1 MAHSLLTGLNVLE
14 LGDGVSAAYCAKL
27 LGQLG
32 ARVAKVE
39 PPHGDRARRIGPFP
53 GDKPHTER
61 SALFLAL
68 NVNKYGLTVDMA
80 TDGGRQAVRSL
91 ADESDVV
98 VENLGTGAL
107 DSLGLGYDSLSAT
120 NGGLVFASITPYGP
134 WSARDG
140 EAATDLTLFHE
151 SGHAHALL
159 GPVDDPV
166 RVPPVRAG
174 GWQSHLAAGLAAATA
189 VLTALYAR
197 QNTGRGSRVDVS
209 EYEALATQLIASF
222 AGHAYGRPG
231 ASRDR
236 SAAGAVGAIG
246 GVLPCNDGYVA
257 ISPRE
262 EAQWRQWLEMMG
274 NPEWGEDERFAT
286 REAREA
292 NTPALWELLGEWT
305 SRFSKFDVARWGQ
318 GRRIP
323 CFPVNTA
330 EDLFT
335 DAHLAHREF
344 FHELEHP
351 VVGKLRYP
359 GAAYRLSNEAYAA
372 SRRPAPTLGQHNS
385 LLTRSFVREATPFR
399 PVGTEA
405 VTDRPPKRPGDLSH
419 RLPLDGVRVVDMS
432 WIIAG
437 PTAARF
443 LAAMGAEVIKVGSAR
458 RPDPS
463 SRGAAF
469 QVYNQSKL
477 YSALNIAQPAGLAL
491 AKELIATADVVI
503 ENFAA
508 GVIERLGLSYAV
520 LREVRPDIIM
530 VSSSGTGHSGPDR
543 DYVAYGSLLQYYTGW
558 NSVSGYP
565 GGEPI
570 KGGLWADPW
579 VGMELAMVTIAA
591 LAHRAATGQG
601 QYIDFSMAEA
611 LTASIAPALLDYQM
625 SGKLREPMGNLD
637 LAHSPHDLYRC
648 AVHDEWV
655 AIAVTS
661 SDEWRALCRT
671 IGRDD
676 LAEVPIYKTVNGRRR
691 ARGSVDEAISTWTA
705 TLSAEYAARTLRN
718 AGVPAAPSWNSL
730 QVYED
735 DSLRRGGY
743 FTPVTTG
750 DGETRLP
757 SGNRLAIRRRPS
769 GKTHSRTG
777 AGPAQRARLP
787 AVAGRG
793 GIGFRRHG
801 GRGRRLLGP
810 CGNSNQGARNAGRP
824 GGSHHSR
831 GYCAVRCLLRGQRRR

>member
-1 MAHSLLTGLNVLE
+1 MAQSLLTGLNVLE
-14 LGDGVSAAYCAKL
+14 LGEGVSAAYCAKL

-39 PPHGDRARRIGPFP
+39 PAHGDSARRVGPFP
-53 GDKPHTER
+53 GDEPHPER

-68 NVNKYGLTVDMA
+68 NVNKYGVTADLT
-80 TDGGRQAVRSL
+80 TDEGRRAVRSL

-107 DSLGLGYDSLSAT
+107 DSLGLGHDSLSSS
-120 NGGLVFASITPYGP
+120 NRGIVYASITPYGP
-134 WSARDG
+134 WSPRDG
-140 EAATDLTLFHE
+140 LPATDLTLFHE

-159 GPVDDPV
+159 GPVDDPE

-189 VLTALYAR
+189 VLTAIYRR
-197 QNTGRGSRVDVS
+197 QMTGEGARVDVS

-222 AGHAYGRPG
+222 AGHAYGQPA

-236 SAAGAVGAIG
+236 GKAGSVGAIG
-246 GVLPCNDGYVA
+246 GVLPCNDGHVA

-262 EAQWRQWLEMMG
+262 EAQWRQWLEVMG

-292 NTPALWELLGEWT
+292 NTAALWELLGEWT
-305 SRFSKFDVARWGQ
+305 RRFSKFDVARWGQ
-318 GRRIP
+318 ERRIP

-335 DAHLAHREF
+335 DPHLAEREF
-344 FHELEHP
+344 FSELEHP
-351 VVGKLRYP
+351 VAGTLRYP
-359 GAAYRLSNEAYAA
+359 GAAYRLSNVPYAA
-372 SRRPAPTLGQHNS
+372 NRRPAPTLGQHNS
-385 LLTRSFVREATPFR
+385 LLTQSFVREPSAGQRADCDAVPNR
-399 PVGTEA
+399 PMERT
-405 VTDRPPKRPGDLSH
+405 GDPS
-419 RLPLDGVRVVDMS
+419 RKLPLSGVRVVDLS

-477 YSALNIAQPAGLAL
+477 YAALNITHPAGLAL
-491 AKELIATADVVI
+491 AKELISTADVVI

-508 GVIERLGLSYAV
+508 GVIERLGLSYPV
-520 LREVRPDIIM
+520 LREVCPDIIM

-543 DYVAYGSLLQYYTGW
+543 DYVAYGSLLQFYTGW
-558 NSVSGYP
+558 NSVSGYA

-579 VGMELAMVTIAA
+579 VGMELAMVTVAA

-601 QYIDFSMAEA
+601 QYVDFSMAEA

-648 AVHDEWV
+648 AGDDEWV
-655 AIAVTS
+655 AISVTS
-661 SDEWRALCRT
+661 ADEWRALCRVL
-671 IGRDD
+671 GRSD
-676 LAEVPIYKTVNGRRR
+676 LADDPAYARAGGRRR
-691 ARGSVDEAISTWTA
+691 DRQTIDAAIGAWTA
-705 TLSAEYAARTLRN
+705 GRSAEEAARILQD
-718 AGVPAAPSWNSL
+718 AGVAAAASRNSL

-735 DSLRRGGY
+735 ESLRQGGY
-743 FTPVTTG
+743 FTPVTTS
-750 DGETRLP
+750 DGETRLLP
-757 SGNRLAIRRRPS
+757 GIGWRFAD
-769 GKTHSRTG
+769 
-777 AGPAQRARLP
+777 GPPARLTAAP
-787 AVAGRG
+787 SLGQDNEYIYG
-793 GIGFRRHG
+793 Q
-801 GRGRRLLGP
+801 LLGVAE
-810 CGNSNQGARNAGRP
+810 GDFDTMVEERVI
-824 GGSHHSR
+824 
-831 GYCAVRCLLRGQRRR
+831 Y

>member
-1 MAHSLLTGLNVLE
+1 MAESLLKGVNVLE
-14 LGDGVSAAYCAKL
+14 LGEGVSAAYCAKL

-39 PPHGDRARRIGPFP
+39 PPYGDRARRVGPFP
-53 GDKPHTER
+53 GDKPHPEC

-68 NVNKYGLTVDMA
+68 NVNKYGVTADLT
-80 TDGGRQAVRSL
+80 TDEGRRAVRSL

-98 VENLGTGAL
+98 VENMGTGAL
-107 DSLGLGYDSLSAT
+107 DALGLGYDDLSAT

-134 WSARDG
+134 WSPRDG
-140 EAATDLTLFHE
+140 LPATDLTLFHE

-159 GPVDDPV
+159 GPVDEPD

-174 GWQSHLAAGLAAATA
+174 GWQSHLAAGLAAATGA
-189 VLTALYAR
+189 LTALYRR
-197 QNTGRGSRVDVS
+197 QMTGEGARVDVS
-209 EYEALATQLIASF
+209 KYEALATQLIASF
-222 AGHAYGRPG
+222 AGHAYGQPA

-236 SAAGAVGAIG
+236 KLAGTVGAIG
-246 GVLPCNDGYVA
+246 GVLPCNDGFVA

-274 NPEWGEDERFAT
+274 NPDWGDDERFAT

-305 SRFSKFDVARWGQ
+305 SGFSKFDVARWGQ
-318 GRRIP
+318 ERRIP

-335 DAHLAHREF
+335 DPHLAEREF
-344 FHELEHP
+344 FSELEHP
-351 VVGKLRYP
+351 VAGRLRYP
-359 GAAYRLSNEAYAA
+359 GAAYRLSNAA
-372 SRRPAPTLGQHNS
+372 DTANRRAAPTLGQHNS
-385 LLTRSFVREATPFR
+385 LLTRSFAREAA
-399 PVGTEA
+399 VGQRVGGEA
-405 VTDRPPKRPGDLSH
+405 VTERRAELSGG
-419 RLPLDGVRVVDMS
+419 LPLAGVRVVDLS

-508 GVIERLGLSYAV
+508 GVIERLGLSYQV
-520 LREVRPDIIM
+520 LRELRPDIIM

-543 DYVAYGSLLQYYTGW
+543 DYVAYGSLLQFYTGW

-579 VGMELAMVTIAA
+579 VGMELAMVTVAA

-601 QYIDFSMAEA
+601 QYVDFSMAEA

-625 SGKLREPMGNLD
+625 SGRLREPMGNLD

-648 AVHDEWV
+648 AGDDECV

-661 SDEWRALCRT
+661 ADEWRALCDS
-671 IGRDD
+671 IGRTD
-676 LAEVPIYKTVNGRRR
+676 LAGDPAYARVGGRRQDR
-691 ARGSVDEAISTWTA
+691 EAIDATISAWTA
-705 TLSAEYAARTLRN
+705 GRSAEEAAQTLR
-718 AGVPAAPSWNSL
+718 ASGIPAAQSRNSL
-730 QVYED
+730 QVYD
-735 DSLRRGGY
+735 DETLRQGGY
-743 FTPVTTG
+743 FTPVVTG
-750 DGETRLP
+750 GGETRLLP
-757 SGNRLAIRRRPS
+757 GIGWRF
-769 GKTHSRTG
+769 
-777 AGPAQRARLP
+777 AGGPQARLTAAP
-787 AVAGRG
+787 SLGQDNEYVYQG
-793 GIGFRRHG
+793 
-801 GRGRRLLGP
+801 LLGV
-810 CGNSNQGARNAGRP
+810 GEAEFSEMVEEGVI
-824 GGSHHSR
+824 
-831 GYCAVRCLLRGQRRR
+831 Y

>member
-1 MAHSLLTGLNVLE
+1 MAQSLLTGLNVLE
-14 LGDGVSAAYCAKL
+14 LGEGVTAAYCAKL

-39 PPHGDRARRIGPFP
+39 PPYGDRARRVGPFP
-53 GDKPHTER
+53 GDEPHPER
-61 SALFLAL
+61 SALFLSL
-68 NVNKYGLTVDMA
+68 NVNKYGVTADLN
-80 TDGGRQAVRSL
+80 TDEGRQAVRSL
-91 ADESDVV
+91 ANESDVV
-98 VENLGTGAL
+98 VENMGTGAL
-107 DSLGLGYDSLSAT
+107 DSLGLGYDSLASA
-120 NGGLVFASITPYGP
+120 NRKLVYASITPYGP
-134 WSARDG
+134 WSPRDG
-140 EAATDLTLFHE
+140 LPATDLTLFHE

-159 GPVDDPV
+159 GPVDDPD

-189 VLTALYAR
+189 VLTALYRR
-197 QNTGRGSRVDVS
+197 QITGEGARVDVS

-222 AGHAYGRPG
+222 AGHAYGQPA

-236 SAAGAVGAIG
+236 RRAGTVGAIG

-274 NPEWGEDERFAT
+274 SPEWGGDERFAT

-292 NTPALWELLGEWT
+292 NTAALWELLGEWT
-305 SRFSKFDVARWGQ
+305 TRFSKFDVARWGQ
-318 GRRIP
+318 ERRIP

-335 DAHLAHREF
+335 DPHLAHREF
-344 FHELEHP
+344 FGELEHP
-351 VVGKLRYP
+351 VAGTLRYP
-359 GAAYRLSNEAYAA
+359 GVAYRLSDEPYPAN
-372 SRRPAPTLGQHNS
+372 RRPAPTLGQHNS
-385 LLTRSFVREATPFR
+385 LLTRSFVREPAPGGR
-399 PVGTEA
+399 LSGEA
-405 VTDRPPKRPGDLSH
+405 VTASSTVRRGDCGDE
-419 RLPLDGVRVVDMS
+419 LPLAGVRVVDLS

-477 YSALNIAQPAGLAL
+477 YSALNIAQPGGLAL

-508 GVIERLGLSYAV
+508 GVIERLGLSYPV
-520 LREVRPDIIM
+520 VRELRPDIIM

-543 DYVAYGSLLQYYTGW
+543 DYVAYGSLLQFYTGW

-591 LAHRAATGQG
+591 LTHRAATGQG

-637 LAHSPHDLYRC
+637 LAHSPHDLYHC
-648 AVHDEWV
+648 SGDDEWV

-661 SDEWRALCRT
+661 TTEWRMLCGV
-671 IGRDD
+671 IGRSD
-676 LAEVPIYKTVNGRRR
+676 LADDPSYARVSGRRR
-691 ARGSVDEAISTWTA
+691 SRRVVDAAISSWTEGH
-705 TLSAEYAARTLRN
+705 SAEDAARILRD
-718 AGVPAAPSWNSL
+718 AGVPAAPSRNSL

-735 DSLRRGGY
+735 ESLRQSGY

-750 DGETRLP
+750 DGGTRLLP
-757 SGNRLAIRRRPS
+757 GIGWRF
-769 GKTHSRTG
+769 
-777 AGPAQRARLP
+777 AGGPGARLTAAP
-787 AVAGRG
+787 SLGQHNEYVYRV
-793 GIGFRRHG
+793 
-801 GRGRRLLGP
+801 LLGVAEAEFSAMVEE
-810 CGNSNQGARNAGRP
+810 GVI
-824 GGSHHSR
+824 
-831 GYCAVRCLLRGQRRR
+831 Y

>member
-1 MAHSLLTGLNVLE
+1 MAQSLLTGLNVLE
-14 LGDGVSAAYCAKL
+14 LGEGVSAAYCARL

-39 PPHGDRARRIGPFP
+39 PPHGDSARRVGPFP
-53 GDKPHTER
+53 GDAAHAER

-68 NVNKYGLTVDMA
+68 NVNKYGVTADLT
-80 TDGGRQAVRSL
+80 TKEGRQAVRSL
-91 ADESDVV
+91 ASESDVV

-107 DSLGLGYDSLSAT
+107 DSLGLGYNSLSAS
-120 NGGLVFASITPYGP
+120 NRGLVYASITPYGP
-134 WSARDG
+134 WSSRDG
-140 EAATDLTLFHE
+140 LPATDLTLFHE

-159 GPVDDPV
+159 GPVDDPES
-166 RVPPVRAG
+166 VPPVRAG

-189 VLTALYAR
+189 VLTAIYDR
-197 QNTGRGSRVDVS
+197 QITGWGRRIDVS

-222 AGHAYGRPG
+222 AGHASGQPA

-236 SAAGAVGAIG
+236 GKAGSVGAIG

-262 EAQWRQWLEMMG
+262 EAQWRRWLEMMG
-274 NPEWGEDERFAT
+274 NPEWGDDERFAT

-292 NTPALWELLGEWT
+292 NTAALWELLGEWT
-305 SRFSKFDVARWGQ
+305 GRFSKYDVARWGQ
-318 GRRIP
+318 ERRIP

-330 EDLFT
+330 EDLFA
-335 DAHLAHREF
+335 DPHLEEREF
-344 FHELEHP
+344 FSELDHP
-351 VVGKLRYP
+351 VAGTLRYA
-359 GAAYRLSNEAYAA
+359 GAAYRLSNSANVAN
-372 SRRPAPTLGQHNS
+372 RRPAPTLGQHNS
-385 LLTRSFVREATPFR
+385 LLTQSFVREPS
-399 PVGTEA
+399 VGQRVNGEA
-405 VTDRPPKRPGDLSH
+405 VTDPLSERRGDLSSKM
-419 RLPLDGVRVVDMS
+419 PLAGVRVVDLS

-443 LAAMGAEVIKVGSAR
+443 LAAMGAEVIKMGSVR

-543 DYVAYGSLLQYYTGW
+543 DYVAYGSLLQFYTGW

-565 GGEPI
+565 GGEQI

-579 VGMELAMVTIAA
+579 VGMELAMVTVAA

-601 QYIDFSMAEA
+601 QYVDFSMAEA

-648 AVHDEWV
+648 AGNDEWV

-661 SDEWRALCRT
+661 ADEWRALCRVM
-671 IGRDD
+671 GRSD
-676 LAEVPIYKTVNGRRR
+676 LADVPAYARAGGRRR
-691 ARGSVDEAISTWTA
+691 DRQAIDAAIGAWTA
-705 TLSAEYAARTLRN
+705 GRGAEDAARILQD
-718 AGVPAAPSWNSL
+718 AGVAASASRNSL

-735 DSLRRGGY
+735 ESLRRGGY
-743 FTPVTTG
+743 FAPVATS
-750 DGETRLP
+750 DGETRMLP
-757 SGNRLAIRRRPS
+757 GIGWRF
-769 GKTHSRTG
+769 
-777 AGPAQRARLP
+777 AGGPQARLTAAP
-787 AVAGRG
+787 ALGQHNDYVYRE
-793 GIGFRRHG
+793 
-801 GRGRRLLGP
+801 LLGV
-810 CGNSNQGARNAGRP
+810 GETEFATMVEERVI
-824 GGSHHSR
+824 
-831 GYCAVRCLLRGQRRR
+831 Y

>member
-1 MAHSLLTGLNVLE
+1 MAQSLLTGLNVLE
-14 LGDGVSAAYCAKL
+14 LGEGVSAAYCAKL

-39 PPHGDRARRIGPFP
+39 PPHGDSARRVGPFP
-53 GDKPHTER
+53 GDRPHPER
-61 SALFLAL
+61 GALFLAL
-68 NVNKYGLTVDMA
+68 NVNKYGVTADLA
-80 TDGGRQAVRSL
+80 TDEGRRAVRAL
-91 ADESDVV
+91 ASESDVV
-98 VENLGTGAL
+98 VENLGMGAL
-107 DSLGLGYDSLSAT
+107 DALGLGYDGLAAT
-120 NGGLVFASITPYGP
+120 NPGLVYASITPYGP
-134 WSARDG
+134 WSSRDG
-140 EAATDLTLFHE
+140 LPATDLTLFHE

-159 GPVDDPV
+159 GAVDDPD

-174 GWQSHLAAGLAAATA
+174 GWQSHLAAGLAAALA
-189 VLTALYAR
+189 VLTAIYDR
-197 QNTGRGSRVDVS
+197 QITGWGRRIDVS

-222 AGHAYGRPG
+222 AGHAYGQPA

-236 SAAGAVGAIG
+236 SAAGTVGAIG

-274 NPEWGEDERFAT
+274 SPDWGEDERFAT

-292 NTPALWELLGEWT
+292 NTAALWELLGEWT
-305 SRFSKFDVARWGQ
+305 SRFSKYDVARWGQ
-318 GRRIP
+318 ERRIP

-335 DAHLAHREF
+335 DAHLGERKF
-344 FHELEHP
+344 FRELEHP
-351 VVGKLRYP
+351 VAGTLRYP
-359 GAAYRLSNEAYAA
+359 GTAYRLSNSANVAN
-372 SRRPAPTLGQHNS
+372 RRPAPTLGQHNS
-385 LLTRSFVREATPFR
+385 LLTQSFVREPS
-399 PVGTEA
+399 VGGRVGGEA
-405 VTDRPPKRPGDLSH
+405 VADPLSERSVDLSGE
-419 RLPLDGVRVVDMS
+419 LPLSGVRVVDLS

-491 AKELIATADVVI
+491 AKELISTADVVL

-508 GVIERLGLSYAV
+508 GVIERLGLGYPI
-520 LREVRPDIIM
+520 LKELRPDVIM

-543 DYVAYGSLLQYYTGW
+543 DYVAYGSLLQFYTGW

-565 GGEPI
+565 EGEPI

-579 VGMELAMVTIAA
+579 VGMELAMVTVAA
-591 LAHRAATGQG
+591 LAHRAATGRG
-601 QYIDFSMAEA
+601 QYVDFSMAEA

-625 SGKLREPMGNLD
+625 SGMLRQPMGNLD
-637 LAHSPHDLYRC
+637 LVHSPHDLYRC
-648 AVHDEWV
+648 AGDDEWV

-661 SDEWRALCRT
+661 VDEWRALCRVM
-671 IGRDD
+671 GRGDVAD
-676 LAEVPIYKTVNGRRR
+676 LPAYARAGGRRR
-691 ARGSVDEAISTWTA
+691 GRQAIDAAIGAWTA
-705 TLSAEYAARTLRN
+705 DRSAEDAARVLRD
-718 AGVPAAPSWNSL
+718 AGVAAAASRNSL

-743 FTPVTTG
+743 FAPVTTG
-750 DGETRLP
+750 DGETRLLP
-757 SGNRLAIRRRPS
+757 GIGWRFAD
-769 GKTHSRTG
+769 
-777 AGPAQRARLP
+777 GPQARLTAAP
-787 AVAGRG
+787 ALGQDNEHVYRE
-793 GIGFRRHG
+793 
-801 GRGRRLLGP
+801 LLGVTETEFATMVEE
-810 CGNSNQGARNAGRP
+810 GVI
-824 GGSHHSR
+824 
-831 GYCAVRCLLRGQRRR
+831 Y

>member
-1 MAHSLLTGLNVLE
+1 MAQSLLTGLNVLE
-14 LGDGVSAAYCAKL
+14 LGEGVSAAYCAKL

-39 PPHGDRARRIGPFP
+39 PPQGDSVRRVGPFP
-53 GDKPHTER
+53 GDEPHPER

-68 NVNKYGLTVDMA
+68 NVNKYGVTADLT
-80 TDGGRQAVRSL
+80 TDEGRRAVRSL
-91 ADESDVV
+91 AIESDVV

-107 DSLGLGYDSLSAT
+107 DSVGLGYDSLSSL
-120 NGGLVFASITPYGP
+120 NPGLVYASVTPYGP
-134 WSARDG
+134 WSPRDG
-140 EAATDLTLFHE
+140 LPATDLTLFHE

-159 GPVDDPV
+159 GPVEDPD

-189 VLTALYAR
+189 VLTALYRR
-197 QNTGRGSRVDVS
+197 QMTGEGARVDVS

-222 AGHAYGRPG
+222 AGHAYGQPG

-236 SAAGAVGAIG
+236 RQAGTVGAIG
-246 GVLPCNDGYVA
+246 GVLPCNDGHVA

-274 NPEWGEDERFAT
+274 NPEWGDDERFAT
-286 REAREA
+286 RDAREA
-292 NTPALWELLGEWT
+292 NTAALWELLGEWT
-305 SRFSKFDVARWGQ
+305 SRFSKYDVARWGQ
-318 GRRIP
+318 ERRIP

-335 DAHLAHREF
+335 DPHLAEREF
-344 FHELEHP
+344 FSELEHP
-351 VVGKLRYP
+351 VAGKLRYP
-359 GAAYRLSNEAYAA
+359 GAAYRLSNSANVAN
-372 SRRPAPTLGQHNS
+372 RRPAPTLGQHNS
-385 LLTRSFVREATPFR
+385 LLTQSFVREPSAGQR
-399 PVGTEA
+399 VGGDAVADRSTEH
-405 VTDRPPKRPGDLSH
+405 TGDL
-419 RLPLDGVRVVDMS
+419 PLSGVRVVDLS

-469 QVYNQSKL
+469 QVYSQSKR

-508 GVIERLGLSYAV
+508 GVIERLGLGYPI
-520 LREVRPDIIM
+520 LRELRPDVIM

-543 DYVAYGSLLQYYTGW
+543 DYVAYGSLLQFYTGW
-558 NSVSGYP
+558 NSVSGYA

-579 VGMELAMVTIAA
+579 VGMELAMVTMAA
-591 LAHRAATGQG
+591 LAHRAATGEG
-601 QYIDFSMAEA
+601 QYVDFSMAEA

-637 LAHSPHDLYRC
+637 LAHSPHYLYRC
-648 AVHDEWV
+648 AGDDEWV

-661 SDEWRALCRT
+661 ADEWRALCRVM
-671 IGRDD
+671 GRSD
-676 LAEVPIYKTVNGRRR
+676 LADVPAYARAGGRRR
-691 ARGSVDEAISTWTA
+691 DRQAIDAAIGAWTA
-705 TLSAEYAARTLRN
+705 GRSAEDAARTLRD
-718 AGVPAAPSWNSL
+718 AGVAAAASRNSL

-735 DSLRRGGY
+735 ESLRQGGY

-750 DGETRLP
+750 DGETRLLP
-757 SGNRLAIRRRPS
+757 GIGWRFAD
-769 GKTHSRTG
+769 
-777 AGPAQRARLP
+777 GPLARLTAAP
-787 AVAGRG
+787 ALGQHNDYVYRE
-793 GIGFRRHG
+793 
-801 GRGRRLLGP
+801 LLGL
-810 CGNSNQGARNAGRP
+810 AEAEFATMVEERVI
-824 GGSHHSR
+824 
-831 GYCAVRCLLRGQRRR
+831 Y

>member
-1 MAHSLLTGLNVLE
+1 MAESLLKGVNVLE
-14 LGDGVSAAYCAKL
+14 LGEGVSAAYCAKL

-39 PPHGDRARRIGPFP
+39 PPYGDGARRVGPFP
-53 GDKPHTER
+53 GDKPHPER

-68 NVNKYGLTVDMA
+68 NVNKYGVTADLT
-80 TDGGRQAVRSL
+80 TDEGRRAVRSL
-91 ADESDVV
+91 AEESDVV
-98 VENLGTGAL
+98 VEDRGTGAL
-107 DSLGLGYDSLSAT
+107 DALGLGYDSLSSA
-120 NGGLVFASITPYGP
+120 NRGLVFASITPYGP
-134 WSARDG
+134 WSPRDG
-140 EAATDLTLFHE
+140 EPATDLTLFHE

-159 GPVDDPV
+159 GPVDEPD

-174 GWQSHLAAGLAAATA
+174 GWQSHMAAGLAAATA
-189 VLTALYAR
+189 ALTALYRR
-197 QNTGRGSRVDVS
+197 QRTGEGARVDVS

-222 AGHAYGRPG
+222 AGHAYGQPA

-236 SAAGAVGAIG
+236 KLAGTVGAIG
-246 GVLPCNDGYVA
+246 GVLPCNDGFVA

-274 NPEWGEDERFAT
+274 NPDWGDDERFAT

-292 NTPALWELLGEWT
+292 NTPELWELLGEWT
-305 SRFSKFDVARWGQ
+305 SGFSKFDVARWGQ
-318 GRRIP
+318 ERRIP

-335 DAHLAHREF
+335 DPHLQDREF
-344 FHELEHP
+344 FSELEHP
-351 VVGKLRYP
+351 VAGRLRYP
-359 GAAYRLSNEAYAA
+359 GAAYRLSNAA
-372 SRRPAPTLGQHNS
+372 DTANRRAAPTLGQHNS
-385 LLTRSFVREATPFR
+385 LLTRSFAREAAAGR
-399 PVGTEA
+399 RVSGKA
-405 VTDRPPKRPGDLSH
+405 VAEGRAELSGG
-419 RLPLDGVRVVDMS
+419 LPLAGVRVVDLS

-508 GVIERLGLSYAV
+508 GVIERLGLSYQV
-520 LREVRPDIIM
+520 LREIRPDIIM

-543 DYVAYGSLLQYYTGW
+543 DYVAYGSLLQFYTGW

-579 VGMELAMVTIAA
+579 VGMELAMVSIAA

-601 QYIDFSMAEA
+601 QYVDFSMAEA

-625 SGKLREPMGNLD
+625 SGRLREPMGNLD

-648 AVHDEWV
+648 AGGDEWV

-661 SDEWRALCRT
+661 SEEWRALCGT
-671 IGRDD
+671 IGRKDIAD
-676 LAEVPIYKTVNGRRR
+676 NPAYARVGGRRQDR
-691 ARGSVDEAISTWTA
+691 EAIDATIGAWTA
-705 TLSAEYAARTLRN
+705 GRSAEEAARTLRA
-718 AGVPAAPSWNSL
+718 AGVPAAPSQDSL

-735 DSLRRGGY
+735 ESLRRGGY
-743 FTPVTTG
+743 FTPVVTG
-750 DGETRLP
+750 DGETRLLP
-757 SGNRLAIRRRPS
+757 GIGWRFA
-769 GKTHSRTG
+769 G
-777 AGPAQRARLP
+777 GPAARLTAAP
-787 AVAGRG
+787 SLGQDNEYVYQG
-793 GIGFRRHG
+793 
-801 GRGRRLLGP
+801 LLGV
-810 CGNSNQGARNAGRP
+810 GEAEFSEMVEEGVI
-824 GGSHHSR
+824 
-831 GYCAVRCLLRGQRRR
+831 Y